1 MAEYKIISLGGSLIA
16 PKTGLDADFL
26 KKFKTLVLARVKKG
40 DRFIIITGGGQTARA
55 YQAAA
60 RAVGKLEAEDID
72 WIGIHATRLNA
83 HLVRTIFRDYANPIV
98 AKDFTKKIKWVEPIL
113 VAAGWKPGCSTDYDA
128 TLFAKMYGV
137 KNMVNM
143 SNIDYVC
150 DKDPNK
156 FSDAKRLEEIS
167 WVELR
172 KLVGDKWIP
181 GANVPFDPIAA
192 QLAQKEKMT
201 VQFVKGTDM
210 EQVKNMLNGK
220 KVKGTIIK

>member
-1 MAEYKIISLGGSLIA
+1 
-16 PKTGLDADFL
+16 
-26 KKFKTLVLARVKKG
+26 
-40 DRFIIITGGGQTARA
+40 
-55 YQAAA
+55 
-60 RAVGKLEAEDID
+60 
-72 WIGIHATRLNA
+72 
-83 HLVRTIFRDYANPIV
+83 
-98 AKDFTKKIKWVEPIL
+98 
-113 VAAGWKPGCSTDYDA
+113 
-128 TLFAKMYGV
+128 
-137 KNMVNM
+137 MVNM

>member
-1 MAEYKIISLGGSLIA
+1 MAEYKVISLGGSLIA

-26 KKFKTLVLARVKKG
+26 KKFKSLVVARIRKG
-40 DRFIIITGGGQTARA
+40 DRFIIITGGGNTARN

-60 RAVGKLEAEDID
+60 RAAGKLHAEDID

-83 HLVRTIFRDYANPIV
+83 HLVRTIFRDYANPVV
-98 AKDFTKKIKWVEPIL
+98 AKDFTKKIKWTEPIL
-113 VAAGWKPGCSTDYDA
+113 VAAGWKPGCSTDFDA
-128 TLFAKMYGV
+128 ALLAKMYGV
-137 KNMVNM
+137 KKMVNM

-156 FSDAKRLEEIS
+156 FKDAKRLEEVS
-167 WVELR
+167 WTELR

-192 QLAQKEKMT
+192 KLAQQQKMT

-220 KVKGTIIK
+220 PVKGTIIR

>member
-1 MAEYKIISLGGSLIA
+1 MAEYKVISLGGSLIA

-26 KKFKTLVLARVKKG
+26 KKFKALVLARVKKG
-40 DRFIIITGGGQTARA
+40 DRFIIITGGGQTARS

-60 RAVGKLEAEDID
+60 KATGKLHPEDVD

-83 HLVRTIFRDYANPIV
+83 HLVRTIFRDYANPV
-98 AKDFTKKIKWVEPIL
+98 VLKDFSKKIKWTEPIL
-113 VAAGWKPGCSTDYDA
+113 VAAGWKPGCSTDFDA
-128 TLFAKMYGV
+128 ALLAKMYGV

-156 FSDAKRLEEIS
+156 FKDAKRLEEIS

-172 KLVGDKWIP
+172 KLVGDKWVP

-192 QLAQKEKMT
+192 KLAQKQKMT

-210 EQVKNMLNGK
+210 MQVKNMLNGK
-220 KVKGTIIK
+220 KVSGTVIK